1 MQNLFFRGKSLC
13 LFWKPEL
20 LSYKFYPSSSISL
33 LKVCKPVSF
42 RPRLVLN
49 ILPTGAVGLMLA
61 VMMAAIMSSL
71 SSAFNSSSTIFT
83 IDIWKLFRPRASE
96 RELLVVGQIVVA
108 SLVVIAFVWI
118 PIVSSKS

>member
-1 MQNLFFRGKSLC
+1 M
-13 LFWKPEL
+13 
-20 LSYKFYPSSSISL
+20 
-33 LKVCKPVSF
+33 
-42 RPRLVLN
+42 LN

-61 VMMAAIMSSL
+61 VMMAALMSSL

-96 RELLVVGQIVVA
+96 KELLIVGQIVVA

-118 PIVSSKS
+118 PIVSSKSYFLHIFHI